1 MNSDEKSIKCGVYN
15 FEREYLCIAVKRN
28 NKNMNKEVKKKW
40 RRSEYGRESD
50 DNKRYM
56 IYDLYNSEREGDTLF
71 EVSSD

>member
-28 NKNMNKEVKKKW
+28 NKTWTKKW
-40 RRSEYGRESD
+40 KRSEYGRESD
-50 DNKRYM
+50 NNKRYM